1 MFLDFKVKE
10 ISHAKEG
17 TSTGTELSASYCAA
31 RAQPQSGIPKRK
43 KGTHLFKQ
51 VNRTFLD
58 FKVKEISHAKE
69 GTSTGTELSASYC
82 AARAQPQSGIP
93 RR

>member
-17 TSTGTELSASYCAA
+17 ASTGTELSASYCAA
-31 RAQPQSGIPKRK
+31 RAQS
-43 KGTHLFKQ
+43 
-51 VNRTFLD
+51 
-58 FKVKEISHAKE
+58 
-69 GTSTGTELSASYC
+69 
-82 AARAQPQSGIP
+82 QSGIP

>member
-17 TSTGTELSASYCAA
+17 TSTGTELPASY
-31 RAQPQSGIPKRK
+31 
-43 KGTHLFKQ
+43 
-51 VNRTFLD
+51 
-58 FKVKEISHAKE
+58 
-69 GTSTGTELSASYC
+69 Y

-93 RR
+93 RTIQNHPKPSKTIQDTHSTKPHAQPQIRADQPQNLQEFQNLKSVIKEAVAP